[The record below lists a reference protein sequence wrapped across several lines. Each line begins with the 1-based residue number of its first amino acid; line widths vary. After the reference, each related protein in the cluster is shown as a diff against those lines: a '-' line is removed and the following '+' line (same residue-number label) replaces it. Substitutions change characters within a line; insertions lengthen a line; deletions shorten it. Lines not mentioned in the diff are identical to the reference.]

1 MIGDRIKAAR
11 LAKGMSGD
19 DLARAIGASRQT
31 VSNWERGVYAPSCD
45 NIFALADTLGVTPE
59 TLMKEETT

>member
-1 MIGDRIKAAR
+1 MIGDRIKSAR

-31 VSNWERGVYAPSCD
+31 VSNWERGVYTPSRD
-45 NIFALADTLGVTPE
+45 NIFALSDALGITPE
-59 TLMKEETT
+59 ALMKEEKS

>member
-19 DLARAIGASRQT
+19 DLARAIGVSRQT
-31 VSNWERGVYAPSCD
+31 VSNWERGVYTPSSD

>member
-1 MIGDRIKAAR
+1 MIGDRIKSAR

-31 VSNWERGVYAPSCD
+31 VSNWERGVYTPSRD
-45 NIFALADTLGVTPE
+45 NIFALSDALGITPE
-59 TLMKEETT
+59 ALMKEETT

>member
-1 MIGDRIKAAR
+1 MIGDRIKATR

-31 VSNWERGVYAPSCD
+31 VSNWERGIYTPSRD

>member
-31 VSNWERGVYAPSCD
+31 VSNWERGVYTPSRD
-45 NIFALADTLGVTPE
+45 NIFALSKALDIAPE
-59 TLMKEETT
+59 TMMKEVEP

>member
-19 DLARAIGASRQT
+19 DLARAIGVSRQT
-31 VSNWERGVYAPSCD
+31 VSNWERGVYTPSSD
-45 NIFALADTLGVTPE
+45 NIFALSKVLGVAPE
-59 TLMKEETT
+59 TIIKEETT